1 MRSWPDLYLTCEGGT
16 CPVWW
21 GRTLLQSLHWCLE
34 CTLRWPPGTTVVY
47 QTRLS
52 YRSDLCGPWCTCSQ
66 GGTLHHQDSLSLHST
81 QHSHVV
87 LGASAVRVVLYT
99 TGTHCH
105 YTVHNKG
112 GTLHHRDSLSLHSTQ
127 QGWYFTPPPGLIVTT
142 QYTQHSILLTMFMLL
157 SCITSQWVIVRV
169 HPVPLIECT
178 HTHIHTYLFIN

>member
-81 QHSHVV
+81 Q
-87 LGASAVRVVLYT
+87 
-99 TGTHCH
+99 
-105 YTVHNKG
+105 
-112 GTLHHRDSLSLHSTQ
+112 

-142 QYTQHSILLTMFMLL
+142 QYTTRVVLYTTGTHCHYTVHTTLNTLDNVYVAVVYYKSV
-157 SCITSQWVIVRV
+157 SYCESSPSSSYWVY
-169 HPVPLIECT
+169 T
-178 HTHIHTYLFIN
+178 HTHIHTYSFIN